1 MKKTMANKSAR
12 EQETEPGTLEW
23 FLGPSDPVEKERLR
37 MEREAYERE
46 LKNQRRWARDVAR
59 RSTSSLLD
67 F

>member
-46 LKNQRRWARDVAR
+46 LKNQRRWPEM
-59 RSTSSLLD
+59 
-67 F
+67 